1 MLSSRQCSHS
11 CVRCADAARYGAS
24 RQRVWDWGRR
34 QCHCHLKQNSPPS
47 PARRRIAHNFEPRA
61 VRAGYR
67 HLPQAFA
74 EYYDTRHFASN
85 VSKLANSPPRPLLQL
100 LKFNAQQRR
109 EGVYCFAL
117 KRRSS
122 CLPAAGI
129 RFLMLHG
136 HSRARPLRCPTQRPW
151 APTLELSRVLPTLLR
166 RAALARILREGDEI
180 PDSVD
185 IEAMQIFG
193 TDLLERVP

>member
-1 MLSSRQCSHS
+1 
-11 CVRCADAARYGAS
+11 
-24 RQRVWDWGRR
+24 
-34 QCHCHLKQNSPPS
+34 
-47 PARRRIAHNFEPRA
+47 
-61 VRAGYR
+61 
-67 HLPQAFA
+67 
-74 EYYDTRHFASN
+74 
-85 VSKLANSPPRPLLQL
+85 
-100 LKFNAQQRR
+100 
-109 EGVYCFAL
+109 
-117 KRRSS
+117 
-122 CLPAAGI
+122 
-129 RFLMLHG
+129 MLHG